1 MTIPPNE
8 QETISKYNTH
18 SRTHTQTHT
27 HCARIQTAGNAFLF
41 WSVIEAAT
49 TATTTA
55 TTTTTGTAANDA
67 AASLSGRREK
77 GAT

>member
-18 SRTHTQTHT
+18 SLTHTPTHT

-49 TATTTA
+49 T
-55 TTTTTGTAANDA
+55 TTGTAANDA

>member
-18 SRTHTQTHT
+18 SYSLTHT
-27 HCARIQTAGNAFLF
+27 HCARIQTAGNAVLF

-49 TATTTA
+49 TTTTC
-55 TTTTTGTAANDA
+55 TAANDA

>member
-18 SRTHTQTHT
+18 SLTHT

-49 TATTTA
+49 TATTT
-55 TTTTTGTAANDA
+55 TTGTAANDA